1 MENLRSW
8 ADRKE
13 QRTVFWRQSQAPGA
27 RQTDSASLG
36 GDAGRSAPGGARA
49 EGGRHRG
56 PRWGY
61 LLPPKVLTR
70 PVAGSRV
77 VGGRGE
83 GLRVPD

>member
-49 EGGRHRG
+49 EGGRQGTALGVPASPQGPDKACGRG
-56 PRWGY
+56 P
-61 LLPPKVLTR
+61 
-70 PVAGSRV
+70 
-77 VGGRGE
+77 GRG
-83 GLRVPD
+83 GAGGGSPYA